1 MSFRPS
7 EASGEILNTDI
18 MKRIFIAILAATTLL
33 AGCEEFQPVFTGTYP
48 DPEQQYIYTDEDFLG
63 TDVIQFMEISELKA
77 MYGGKPTK
85 VDQKWVAVWP
95 DGDSDPKNDIT
106 YQQKYGDRCII
117 KGQVTTSDQ
126 VGNLYKSLYIQD
138 GTAGIEV
145 KIGRNGLYNEYKLG
159 QWIYVDCSDLTVGD
173 YNGMINLG
181 YADPTNEYETSYIE
195 HPYLVDTH
203 VFKGEYADPVQ
214 PVEVSESELLL
225 DVNLGRLVTIKGLK
239 YGYTDNYGLNQIFIL
254 AYVDP
259 NGDRKDYT
267 NNCIFV
273 DEDWKQPTDRNL
285 WVDTWACSEI
295 KWKEYLYSGIFDG
308 VDVAGVTVGTKYE
321 HFMSVNISA
330 IQLVPELVE
339 YVSSLP
345 AVYVEAINSGKI
357 DMALYGEITD
367 SYPEFARKFKNYL
380 EEKEVGYKET
390 RDNGEVYYHIGS
402 MAYSVSQYFT
412 MGSKGVQV
420 RSSGYARFADTKIPA
435 EVLDGKETVT
445 LTGILT
451 KYKGEAQF
459 TLIDLDGVKKADG
472 SNWY

>member
-1 MSFRPS
+1 M
-7 EASGEILNTDI
+7 
-18 MKRIFIAILAATTLL
+18 
-33 AGCEEFQPVFTGTYP
+33 
-48 DPEQQYIYTDEDFLG
+48 
-63 TDVIQFMEISELKA
+63 
-77 MYGGKPTK
+77 
-85 VDQKWVAVWP
+85 
-95 DGDSDPKNDIT
+95 
-106 YQQKYGDRCII
+106 
-117 KGQVTTSDQ
+117 
-126 VGNLYKSLYIQD
+126 
-138 GTAGIEV
+138 
-145 KIGRNGLYNEYKLG
+145 
-159 QWIYVDCSDLTVGD
+159 
-173 YNGMINLG
+173 
-181 YADPTNEYETSYIE
+181 
-195 HPYLVDTH
+195 
-203 VFKGEYADPVQ
+203 
-214 PVEVSESELLL
+214 
-225 DVNLGRLVTIKGLK
+225 
-239 YGYTDNYGLNQIFIL
+239 
-254 AYVDP
+254 
-259 NGDRKDYT
+259 
-267 NNCIFV
+267 
-273 DEDWKQPTDRNL
+273 
-285 WVDTWACSEI
+285 
-295 KWKEYLYSGIFDG
+295 
-308 VDVAGVTVGTKYE
+308 TVGTKYE